1 MRKEANL
8 QTVGKFIAGIILFLI
23 TGVILVNYLIKSSQ
37 RSISPPVKSKSINQ
51 RSELKEQVVHFELKG
66 EKGNFE
72 LKGNKH
78 YWGEDKKY
86 HLEGSVE
93 IKIYPSREGEE
104 EVIISAEQAI
114 YNKKMT
120 NFLLKKRVKF
130 KQGNLILKSE
140 SMRFNK
146 LNNVIRTS
154 EKVSFFYGETVGTS
168 GNLNY
173 FLEEELLKLGKKVKL
188 RIKRKGD
195 PRPIYLQGNNLEYN
209 RKKKKGT
216 LKGNIFLF
224 QNLNSFKSNYLI
236 FELNQEENKLK
247 SLYLEGKAEGIMAN
261 EENEISP
268 GLKSESQVRSIKKLK
283 AERIFLS
290 ISERDNKISSLTG
303 KDNCQLEIYSSPNS
317 HRLILAQ
324 EIKLF
329 LSSSQ
334 QLTKFEA
341 KGNVII
347 KESGGEKREITG
359 EKIIEDREKEL
370 LVISGKQNTSAS
382 ITSADNQLLAEEIT
396 IFLKN
401 GDLKAKEVKYILF
414 PDSEKRNPIGFFSPE
429 ELIFI
434 SAQEMVY
441 LAEKEVTIFSGNT
454 KLWQKNDFITA
465 QKISIN
471 HKETQ
476 LHAQGEVKS
485 FFHHKIK
492 NQEELIKIYA
502 AKMEFSQKEKLI
514 TYQGNNSLFAKNL
527 KVSAKTIKLLLEK
540 EKSGIEKIIAQQEA
554 TIEYSQYRATGG
566 KAEYNLNQEKIILTE
581 NPVIID
587 QNKGRTEGKKLTFH
601 LADDRIVMESEENKR
616 AVTVLSSKTIK
627 EK

>member
-1 MRKEANL
+1 
-8 QTVGKFIAGIILFLI
+8 
-23 TGVILVNYLIKSSQ
+23 
-37 RSISPPVKSKSINQ
+37 
-51 RSELKEQVVHFELKG
+51 
-66 EKGNFE
+66 
-72 LKGNKH
+72 
-78 YWGEDKKY
+78 
-86 HLEGSVE
+86 
-93 IKIYPSREGEE
+93 
-104 EVIISAEQAI
+104 
-114 YNKKMT
+114 
-120 NFLLKKRVKF
+120 
-130 KQGNLILKSE
+130 
-140 SMRFNK
+140 
-146 LNNVIRTS
+146 
-154 EKVSFFYGETVGTS
+154 
-168 GNLNY
+168 
-173 FLEEELLKLGKKVKL
+173 
-188 RIKRKGD
+188 
-195 PRPIYLQGNNLEYN
+195 
-209 RKKKKGT
+209 
-216 LKGNIFLF
+216 
-224 QNLNSFKSNYLI
+224 
-236 FELNQEENKLK
+236 
-247 SLYLEGKAEGIMAN
+247 
-261 EENEISP
+261 
-268 GLKSESQVRSIKKLK
+268 
-283 AERIFLS
+283 
-290 ISERDNKISSLTG
+290 
-303 KDNCQLEIYSSPNS
+303 
-317 HRLILAQ
+317 
-324 EIKLF
+324 
-329 LSSSQ
+329 
-334 QLTKFEA
+334 
-341 KGNVII
+341 
-347 KESGGEKREITG
+347 
-359 EKIIEDREKEL
+359 
-370 LVISGKQNTSAS
+370 
-382 ITSADNQLLAEEIT
+382 
-396 IFLKN
+396 
-401 GDLKAKEVKYILF
+401 
-414 PDSEKRNPIGFFSPE
+414 KRNPLGFFSPE